1 MQNIPNIGLDKVA
14 KLLTRP
20 GRLILNNRGDTAEFF
35 NPEEYITHKREWNS
49 RRELQAESNSEAVVV
64 GKHDLI
70 DYFCVVGL
78 EKGGEE
84 SLHMPDILFSYP
96 ESLPEDLRREIPS
109 YCYPNGLSV
118 NAVQRASQAGAVN
131 DIVYGQH
138 YDLRSDQSFIFQLQT
153 STSDGSTAPETLYGI
168 CFYRK
173 EFVHRLP
180 VLMRQKLGRGEKE
193 EEEAAR
199 QDELPSSLWMSNRC
213 YCILSRVPLFE
224 QHFEMLRKILSFERH
239 YQIHEFVKQVDCG
252 LWNSTTTPVSQ
263 TKSSQNTNEE
273 TNGFDDTVSSFS
285 DSETLKPQREEEYQ
299 NNEDFD
305 TPEDVTALDFLT
317 PSAPLLDGPST
328 EYYTART
335 RAPTNSRGSV
345 ARTMSRYEHVTKDE
359 EIDIDSVRRNLTMM
373 TIEKDLV
380 YFSTS
385 AREDQDDSTGTRKTP
400 EGDSNTNSLELGSW
414 IEASNAVV
422 DDASFQDTAESKHM
436 SPPQETRQSPFPS
449 SWEHPL
455 HMLEAYKAT
464 AYDMSWNDSMKKE
477 IQVPGEISLKNT
489 HGESMTAMC
498 CNMTELDFLAAQQLQ
513 GWAIC
518 CLCRHLSVYNI
529 INYIGAMLL
538 ERQIVVFNPNP
549 SVVSGIVL
557 STLPLLTPFSWQ
569 SLMLPILPNTPEKIH
584 LLDAPVPFIV
594 GSASKTKEIR
604 NKCAS
609 LLRVNAYKDNIK
621 NAHLVPKMP
630 GFSTLALSLYEI
642 HDSIRYLGIQNA
654 AESRPLY
661 QISEEEAKL
670 ASTFAATVSSH
681 LMGLTSDLAGYM
693 ITDVSAPIQGSNRCS
708 VLLKESF
715 VESFDD
721 PKDREFMSE
730 FVETQ
735 LFDMYTDCFQ

>member
-1 MQNIPNIGLDKVA
+1 MSQ
-14 KLLTRP
+14 
-20 GRLILNNRGDTAEFF
+20 
-35 NPEEYITHKREWNS
+35 REWNS
-49 RRELQAESNSEAVVV
+49 RRESQAESNSETAVAC
-64 GKHDLI
+64 KHDLI

-78 EKGGEE
+78 QKGGEE
-84 SLHMPDILFSYP
+84 SLHAEERTMPDVLFSYP
-96 ESLPEDLRREIPS
+96 DSLPEDLKREIPS
-109 YCYPNGLSV
+109 YCYPNGISV
-118 NAVQRASQAGAVN
+118 NAVQRASHAGAVN
-131 DIVYGQH
+131 DLVYGQH

-153 STSDGSTAPETLYGI
+153 STIDGSTAPETLYGI

-180 VLMRQKLGRGEKE
+180 VLTRQRDGDEKVDERLE
-193 EEEAAR
+193 EV
-199 QDELPSSLWMSNRC
+199 PSSLWMSNRC

-224 QHFEMLRKILSFERH
+224 QHFEMLRQILSFERH

-252 LWNSTTTPVSQ
+252 IWNSTATPVSQ
-263 TKSSQNTNEE
+263 TKPSQNINEE
-273 TNGFDDTVSSFS
+273 TNGLDTVSSFS
-285 DSETLKPQREEEYQ
+285 DSDTMKPQREEETL
-299 NNEDFD
+299 NTEFD
-305 TPEDVTALDFLT
+305 TPEDVTSLDFLT

-335 RAPTNSRGSV
+335 CANTNSRGSL
-345 ARTMSRYEHVTKDE
+345 ARTMSRYEYTAKDE
-359 EIDIDSVRRNLTMM
+359 EIDVDSVRRNLTMM

-385 AREDQDDSTGTRKTP
+385 AREGQEDSTETQKSP

-414 IEASNAVV
+414 IEASNVAGE
-422 DDASFQDTAESKHM
+422 DGSFRDTADSKNL
-436 SPPQETRQSPFPS
+436 STPQKTASQQSPFPS

-455 HMLEAYKAT
+455 HMLEAYKT
-464 AYDMSWNDSMKKE
+464 VDYDVSLNSSMKKE
-477 IQVPGEISLKNT
+477 IKVPGEISLKNT
-489 HGESMTAMC
+489 RGESMTAMC

-518 CLCRHLSVYNI
+518 SLCRHLSVNNI

-538 ERQIVVFNPNP
+538 ERQIIVFNPNP

-594 GSASKTKEIR
+594 GSTSKTKDIR

-609 LLRVNAYKDNIK
+609 LIRVNAYKDNIK

-630 GFSTLALSLYEI
+630 GFSTLALSLFEI
-642 HDSIRYLGIQNA
+642 HDSIRHLGVQNA

-693 ITDVSAPIQGSNRCS
+693 ITDVSAPAGSNRCS

-715 VESFDD
+715 VGSFND